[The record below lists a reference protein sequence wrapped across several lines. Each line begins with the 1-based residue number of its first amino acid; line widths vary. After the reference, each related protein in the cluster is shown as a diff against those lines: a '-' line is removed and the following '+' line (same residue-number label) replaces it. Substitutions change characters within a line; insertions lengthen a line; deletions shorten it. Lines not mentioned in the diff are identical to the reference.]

1 MAAWR
6 STGKQRAAC
15 VSRAGGRLPGWRAVC
30 RKRFMKTNATPERA
44 PADPLVR
51 PVRQPNDLHPD
62 DDPPTT
68 DRRLPHERDQS
79 YDSQQRCPDAISEQ
93 AYEDARKDLPDM
105 DRQPPMQDAYRR
117 QQDDMPATQ
126 PSDGGP
132 THP

>member
-1 MAAWR
+1 
-6 STGKQRAAC
+6 
-15 VSRAGGRLPGWRAVC
+15 
-30 RKRFMKTNATPERA
+30 MKTNATPERT

-68 DRRLPHERDQS
+68 DRRLPHEHDQS
-79 YDSQQRCPDAISEQ
+79 YDSQQRRPDAISEQ
-93 AYEDARKDLPDM
+93 AYEDAHKGLPDM

-117 QQDDMPATQ
+117 QQDDVPATR
-126 PSDGGP
+126 PSNGGP